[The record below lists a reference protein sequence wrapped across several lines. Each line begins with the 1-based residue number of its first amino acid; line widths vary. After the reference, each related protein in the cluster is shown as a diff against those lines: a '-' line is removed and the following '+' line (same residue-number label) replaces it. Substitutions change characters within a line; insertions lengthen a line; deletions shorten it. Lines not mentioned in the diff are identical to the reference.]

1 MADQEMANRE
11 MANRE
16 MANREMANREMIERH
31 RKTWQGFV
39 KLTTYSVAAVT
50 IIMLL
55 MAAFLT

>member
-1 MADQEMANRE
+1 MADQEMADQ
-11 MANRE
+11 
-16 MANREMANREMIERH
+16 EMIERH

-39 KLTTYSVAAVT
+39 KLTTYSVAAVA